1 MNLNATILGQ
11 AIAFV
16 LFVLFCMKYVWPPLM
31 AAIEKRQKEIA
42 DGLASAERA
51 HKDLDL
57 AKASATDQ
65 LKKAK
70 AEAQVIIEQA
80 NKRRS
85 QILDE
90 AKAEAEQERTKI
102 VAQAQAEIEAE
113 RKRARE
119 ELRKQVAILAVAG
132 AEKIIERSVDEAAN
146 SDIVDKLVAETVRR
160 EGLMSEF
167 ITVARPYAKA
177 AFDFAVEHQS
187 VERWQDM
194 LAFAAE
200 VTKNEQMAEL
210 LSGALA
216 PETLAES
223 FIAVCGEQLD
233 ENGQNLIRVMAENGR
248 LNALPDVLEQFIHL
262 RAVSEATA
270 EVDVISAAALSEQQ
284 LAKIS
289 AAMEKRLSRK
299 VKLNCKIDKSVMAGV
314 IIRAGDMVIDGSVR
328 GRLER
333 LADVLQS

>member
-1 MNLNATILGQ
+1 M
-11 AIAFV
+11 
-16 LFVLFCMKYVWPPLM
+16 
-31 AAIEKRQKEIA
+31 
-42 DGLASAERA
+42 
-51 HKDLDL
+51 
-57 AKASATDQ
+57 
-65 LKKAK
+65 KKAK

-102 VAQAQAEIEAE
+102 VAQAQAEIDAE

-146 SDIVDKLVAETVRR
+146 SDIVDKLVAE
-160 EGLMSEF
+160 
-167 ITVARPYAKA
+167 
-177 AFDFAVEHQS
+177 
-187 VERWQDM
+187 RWQDM
-194 LAFAAE
+194 LAFVAE
-200 VTKNEQMAEL
+200 VTKNEEMAEL

-216 PETLAES
+216 PETLS
-223 FIAVCGEQLD
+223 DVFIAVCGEQLD

-248 LNALPDVLEQFIHL
+248 LKALPDVLEQFIHL
-262 RAVSEATA
+262 RAASEATA
-270 EVDVISAAALSEQQ
+270 EVEVISAAQMSDEQ
-284 LAKIS
+284 LAKIT

-314 IIRAGDMVIDGSVR
+314 IIRSGDMVIDGSVR

>member
-102 VAQAQAEIEAE
+102 VAQAQAEIEAD
-113 RKRARE
+113 RE

-146 SDIVDKLVAETVRR
+146 SDIVDKLVAE
-160 EGLMSEF
+160 L
-167 ITVARPYAKA
+167 
-177 AFDFAVEHQS
+177 
-187 VERWQDM
+187 
-194 LAFAAE
+194 
-200 VTKNEQMAEL
+200 
-210 LSGALA
+210 
-216 PETLAES
+216 
-223 FIAVCGEQLD
+223 
-233 ENGQNLIRVMAENGR
+233 
-248 LNALPDVLEQFIHL
+248 
-262 RAVSEATA
+262 
-270 EVDVISAAALSEQQ
+270 
-284 LAKIS
+284 
-289 AAMEKRLSRK
+289 
-299 VKLNCKIDKSVMAGV
+299 
-314 IIRAGDMVIDGSVR
+314 
-328 GRLER
+328 
-333 LADVLQS
+333 